1 MARPAM
7 VCVPG
12 VFALCTSFCA
22 PFQLQGDQ
30 WVANSPSVLLAVGT
44 RMSQARTSPSNLPR
58 AQVLLGP
65 RRTAPEGMTK
75 TPFGHSQHPS
85 FTMAEYVQ
93 PYAEALQERLVPFP
107 EGEFREFP
115 NAAWAAFAAWAEGS
129 ESEGSAAAAD
139 GNSDDDCWISPWD
152 SGDMIGAPDVR
163 DGYKLPSMDGS
174 RMISLSLDGP
184 SLVGYSM
191 VGTEI
196 FTASLAAGATTADV
210 LEAASAALGAE
221 PASLTLLCHGAP
233 LEPQETPADFTSMA
247 IRQKLN
253 TGPAVYVCEQNTRR
267 EPDTFFGGS
276 CEVIVNREKLPNPG
290 IATIQALQETREF
303 VTPHRF
309 DCWLIYTKH
318 EVLLYQR
325 PSEKRRERDLLIPR
339 GFFPPAPN
347 WSFPA
352 GSRRWGQLSDVWSAC
367 VEMPQIKGLMDTHA
381 DLTLD
386 RPIPRYQMIVDPNQ
400 FVRQTACGPVW
411 VPCEFDIDSEGRAQI
426 VGGSRCHKYP
436 ALAEKVASPILE
448 AALPLLAKLRRPQL
462 LLDRR
467 RLQIVF
473 KAQRIILPP
482 KVHED
487 DEPEY
492 IGMWH
497 VDGHREDVAAVVLYY
512 YHVDPALE
520 GGDME
525 LCGREPFDILAI
537 ADAGDNC
544 CEFHP
549 LRLKEALAG
558 EKQRLPHCRVPIEQ
572 GTLLVFSNHQMV
584 HRVLRMINNGKSE
597 ASRDFV
603 ALFILNPASE
613 ALVPARCALAKPY
626 MLTRVLRLKA
636 LTPDNIQVILSL
648 AGFLPTDDESKS
660 LRNAMLLE
668 QLEPTGEFASRGNV
682 RATGNG
688 CLTMVGWLHHMLQDG
703 RHGDGDFFSSFCGG
717 WDHFRPWD
725 VRDLFPP
732 SRRIAE
738 QGRMTTVV
746 PVLVANFQEVAQL
759 LVV

>member
-1 MARPAM
+1 
-7 VCVPG
+7 
-12 VFALCTSFCA
+12 
-22 PFQLQGDQ
+22 
-30 WVANSPSVLLAVGT
+30 
-44 RMSQARTSPSNLPR
+44 
-58 AQVLLGP
+58 
-65 RRTAPEGMTK
+65 
-75 TPFGHSQHPS
+75 
-85 FTMAEYVQ
+85 MAEYVQ

-107 EGEFREFP
+107 TEFREFAS
-115 NAAWAAFAAWAEGS
+115 AAPAAGGS
-129 ESEGSAAAAD
+129 DSGESEGSAD
-139 GNSDDDCWISPWD
+139 GNSDDDWMSPWD
-152 SGDMIGAPDVR
+152 SGDMIGATGVR
-163 DGYKLPSMDGS
+163 DGYKLPSMHGF
-174 RMISLSLDGP
+174 RMISLSFNGP

-196 FTASLAAGATTADV
+196 FTTSLAAGATAADV
-210 LEAASAALGAE
+210 LEAASSAMGVE

-233 LEPQETPADFTSMA
+233 LEPQETLSDFTSMA
-247 IRQKLN
+247 IRQVLH
-253 TGPAVYVCEQNTRR
+253 TGPAVYVCEQNARCET
-267 EPDTFFGGS
+267 DTFFGGS
-276 CEVIVNREKLPNPG
+276 CEVIVNRDKLPNPG

-325 PSEKRRERDLLIPR
+325 PTEKRRKHDLLIPL
-339 GFFPPAPN
+339 GFFPPAPK

-400 FVRQTACGPVW
+400 FVRQTARGPVW
-411 VPCEFDIDSEGRAQI
+411 VPCEFDIDSEGHAQI

-436 ALAEKVASPILE
+436 ALAEKVATPILE

-525 LCGREPFDILAI
+525 LCGREPFDILAM
-537 ADAGDNC
+537 ADAGDNSF
-544 CEFHP
+544 EFDHR
-549 LRLKEALAG
+549 RLKEALSG
-558 EKQRLPHCRVPIEQ
+558 EKQRLPHCRVPIQ
-572 GTLLVFSNHQMV
+572 AGTLLVFSNHQMV

-636 LTPDNIQVILSL
+636 LTPDNIQAILSL

-668 QLEPTGEFASRGNV
+668 QLEPAGEFASRGNVV

-688 CLTMVGWLHHMLQDG
+688 CLTMVGWLHHMLQDS
-703 RHGDGDFFSSFCGG
+703 RHGGDGDFFSSFCDG
-717 WDHFRPWD
+717 WYHFRALNRLPQKQGRGMSEIFSLPTEELR
-725 VRDLFPP
+725 RDERPPLFP
-732 SRRIAE
+732 
-738 QGRMTTVV
+738 
-746 PVLVANFQEVAQL
+746 F
-759 LVV
+759 